1 MISELRCV
9 NNCLEREVGE
19 LEEERRRLKAH
30 LKFNAKYQGQIAVDL
45 GLSPDQLSA
54 IGQFV
59 DQLKSSQQVSQPR
72 CISTWVLVD
81 VFAPPKH
88 VVKSMQEGQSC
99 KIFQDKVLPSLDLY
113 HTCTRQQH
121 LRHKIC
127 TCLLAIALLEC
138 CWQS

>member
-1 MISELRCV
+1 M

-54 IGQFV
+54 IDQFV

-81 VFAPPKH
+81 MCASPKH
-88 VVKSMQEGQSC
+88 VSACRIIIIARSARRSAPDPGPLSC
-99 KIFQDKVLPSLDLY
+99 L
-113 HTCTRQQH
+113 
-121 LRHKIC
+121 HK
-127 TCLLAIALLEC
+127 AAKP
-138 CWQS
+138 QA